1 MSTPRFQA
9 FAFAVALLLPAALAV
24 AGGPPVEKPV
34 AVDSADKLRAIAD
47 NVRSEMKPGGRYEF
61 IKAGDR
67 SAVENDLESMA
78 KLLGKAGSVAAMSHD
93 DQLRLFNLQE
103 HVNGVLTHSDS
114 NRLVCE
120 RRAPV
125 GTSIPQTTCKTVGE
139 IERSRQNT
147 HDYLDQSLLDASKCR
162 DAAHCRS
169 N

>member
-93 DQLRLFNLQE
+93 EQLRPLLRVARGLGECKAFQCPPEIPL
-103 HVNGVLTHSDS
+103 LS
-114 NRLVCE
+114 LVHC
-120 RRAPV
+120 APLLLCWS
-125 GTSIPQTTCKTVGE
+125 G
-139 IERSRQNT
+139 
-147 HDYLDQSLLDASKCR
+147 SLPF
-162 DAAHCRS
+162 
-169 N
+169 